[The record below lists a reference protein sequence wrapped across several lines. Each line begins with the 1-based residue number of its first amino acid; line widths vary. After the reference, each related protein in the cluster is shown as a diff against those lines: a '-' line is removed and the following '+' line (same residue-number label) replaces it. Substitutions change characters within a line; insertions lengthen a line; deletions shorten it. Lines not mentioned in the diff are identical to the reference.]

1 MITKFLPKFLV
12 LSLITVYFCEKHLEL
27 VFACGLICNRHRCA
41 AVLLPQQSREV
52 VPAVTGKSIIF
63 KLKIYTHEK
72 TETRLRRGIATKND
86 SR

>member
-1 MITKFLPKFLV
+1 MICEYYSTRDI
-12 LSLITVYFCEKHLEL
+12 ITVYFFDQKIKKQFPRLS
-27 VFACGLICNRHRCA
+27 
-41 AVLLPQQSREV
+41 PPQSREV
-52 VPAVTGKSIIF
+52 VPAVTGKSITF